1 MNNEELI
8 NHYVREA
15 LAYDVPE
22 VDFADLCKENYPDD
36 AYMMEGCETY
46 REREYRYATIVS
58 MNRAIRRG
66 A

>member
-1 MNNEELI
+1 MTDQKTI
-8 NHYVREA
+8 DRYVAEA

-58 MNRAIRRG
+58 MNRAVRRG